1 MRNGAEFYWDEKT
14 AEQLRRVWRGEYFR
28 SKANGAATAAA
39 TDDDDLDLA
48 EWDWGD
54 DNEPIP
60 PRGWLLGNLLCRQ
73 FLTSI
78 FADGGVG
85 KTALII
91 AMALSLATGRNLIGE
106 HVFVRCRVLLF
117 CFEDGVNELRR
128 RLTAAMMHYGI
139 TKDEIRGYLFISAI
153 NRADAKLAT
162 MRRGE
167 LVVGRLGAA
176 LEKSIVRRHAD
187 AVFLDPFVKTHAVG
201 ENDNSSMDFVA
212 EILASIAIKHDCA
225 CCTPHHTRKGAPD
238 PGNAD
243 AGRGGG
249 ALKDAFRLCY
259 TATPATEP
267 DAKALGISADDRVGL
282 IRLDS
287 GKVNLVRNSFVARW
301 FRLVGVRIGNS
312 SETYPHGDEIQA
324 IERWYPPDAFKGVGD
339 DVWNRILDDIAA
351 GIGDGGRYTDHA
363 MAADDRQAFRV
374 VQRHLPDRSVEKA
387 KAIIKGWKQSGLLVL
402 RTYHDDAERKDKQ
415 GFVVDDS
422 KRPGP
427 R

>member
-1 MRNGAEFYWDEKT
+1 MTVTSSWRSLAAATNGIERKTSKLRRWPRSRRNSCRETRNHAAMHRHRNQRVGCPGTPRPHYAAPAKISSTLVPENKKPHCIANRFRSGHLPHRRAFRANSRWIHCGAPRRACATTIRVDPGAPPQYKRRWNALLPLACSIRGGRAMRNGAEFYWDEKT

-91 AMALSLATGRNLIGE
+91 AMALSLATCRNLIDE

-176 LEKSIVRRHAD
+176 LE
-187 AVFLDPFVKTHAVG
+187 
-201 ENDNSSMDFVA
+201 
-212 EILASIAIKHDCA
+212 
-225 CCTPHHTRKGAPD
+225 
-238 PGNAD
+238 
-243 AGRGGG
+243 
-249 ALKDAFRLCY
+249 
-259 TATPATEP
+259 
-267 DAKALGISADDRVGL
+267 
-282 IRLDS
+282 
-287 GKVNLVRNSFVARW
+287 
-301 FRLVGVRIGNS
+301 
-312 SETYPHGDEIQA
+312 
-324 IERWYPPDAFKGVGD
+324 
-339 DVWNRILDDIAA
+339 
-351 GIGDGGRYTDHA
+351 
-363 MAADDRQAFRV
+363 
-374 VQRHLPDRSVEKA
+374 
-387 KAIIKGWKQSGLLVL
+387 
-402 RTYHDDAERKDKQ
+402 
-415 GFVVDDS
+415 
-422 KRPGP
+422 
-427 R
+427 